1 MFAGARII
9 KTGIAVALSLFICNY
24 FNIQP
29 SLFAGAA
36 TVLNMQPSLGL
47 SLYNA
52 REQLLVHFLSV
63 SIAILLGLTIGT
75 SPLSIGLSTII
86 IIQLCKIFKWR
97 GGISAG
103 VMAAIFVLASP
114 NAEFLNHALVRSLA
128 IFVGV
133 SVALVVNLTI
143 APPRYRQPLQKKL
156 VELNMLVSQ
165 HFCEAVQGFLHLS
178 LPTAEE
184 KETMTKKIENL
195 FRESQHLYDLYR
207 FDIGPHTEKQEN
219 KQEVVSRYF
228 NEYLAYNKG
237 LWQRTRDVLF
247 LAEERK
253 ERRKKAGNL
262 PISPEF
268 QEVLDLL
275 SNALDIFVKNND
287 ELKNKLENR
296 PFVQVDEPRIWCKM
310 DDILNRWHDSF
321 PSGSYRLHA
330 LIEVSLVT
338 YKIRWAAREAA
349 RLLNE
354 ELPAY

>member
-1 MFAGARII
+1 MFVGARII
-9 KTGIAVALSLFICNY
+9 KTGLAVALSLFICDY

-36 TVLNMQPSLGL
+36 TVLNMQPSVGL

-52 REQLLVHFLSV
+52 KEQLLVHFLSV
-63 SIAILLGLTIGT
+63 CVAILLGLTIGT
-75 SPLSIGLSTII
+75 NPLSMGISTII
-86 IIQLCKIFKWR
+86 IIQLCQVFKWR
-97 GGISAG
+97 GGVSAG

-114 NAEFLNHALVRSLA
+114 HAEFLNHALVRSLA

-133 SVALVVNLTI
+133 SVALAVNLTI

-156 VELNMLVSQ
+156 VELNMHVSRL
-165 HFCEAVQGFLHLS
+165 FCEAVQAFLRLS
-178 LPTAEE
+178 LPTPEE
-184 KETMTKKIENL
+184 KEAMTKKTEAL
-195 FRESQHLYDLYR
+195 FRETQRLYDLYL
-207 FDIGPHTEKQEN
+207 FDIGPLTEKQEN
-219 KQEVVSRYF
+219 RQEAVSRYF

-247 LAEERK
+247 LAEERR
-253 ERRKKAGNL
+253 ERRKKAGDL

-275 SNALDIFVKNND
+275 ANALEIFVKNNG
-287 ELKNKLENR
+287 ELINRLENR
-296 PFVQVDEPRIWCKM
+296 PFQQVDEPHIWTRM

-338 YKIRWAAREAA
+338 YKIRWAAKEAA
-349 RLLNE
+349 RLLKE
-354 ELPAY
+354 DFPA